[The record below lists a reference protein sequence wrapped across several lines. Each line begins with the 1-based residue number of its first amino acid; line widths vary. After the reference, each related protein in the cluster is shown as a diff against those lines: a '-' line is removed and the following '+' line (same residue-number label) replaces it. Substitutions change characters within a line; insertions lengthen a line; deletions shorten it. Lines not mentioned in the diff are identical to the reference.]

1 MLTIETNY
9 DSTGT
14 PMYQVLSAYGRPV
27 FRSGVYDYA
36 IAVAVASNLPQLIDL
51 KYPLVQGEWHDE

>member
-1 MLTIETNY
+1 MLTIETRY
-9 DSTGT
+9 DSTGCT
-14 PMYQVLSAYGRPV
+14 PMYQVLSASGRPV

-51 KYPLVQGEWHDE
+51 KYPLVQGEL